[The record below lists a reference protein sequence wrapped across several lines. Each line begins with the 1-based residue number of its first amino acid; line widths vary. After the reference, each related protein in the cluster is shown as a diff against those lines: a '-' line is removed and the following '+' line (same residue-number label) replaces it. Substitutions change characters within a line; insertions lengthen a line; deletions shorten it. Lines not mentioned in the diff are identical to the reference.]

1 MTALLVWHFL
11 ETDQTAVLGQ
21 FECVSWRSHISSE
34 VTERQ
39 MNERESKI
47 WDTAA
52 AALNNYPFS
61 PHKHLH
67 GKTSCCKYSVYSIIQ
82 LPVGT

>member
-11 ETDQTAVLGQ
+11 ERDQTAALGQ
-21 FECVSWRSHISSE
+21 FECVSWRSSISSK

-52 AALNNYPFS
+52 TALNNYPFS

-67 GKTSCCKYSVYSIIQ
+67 GKTSCFEYDVFSVI
-82 LPVGT
+82 

>member
-11 ETDQTAVLGQ
+11 ETDQTAALGQ
-21 FECVSWRSHISSE
+21 FERVSWRSHISSE

-47 WDTAA
+47 WDTDA

>member
-11 ETDQTAVLGQ
+11 ERDQTAALGR
-21 FECVSWRSHISSE
+21 FECVSWRSNISSK

-52 AALNNYPFS
+52 TALNNYPFS

-67 GKTSCCKYSVYSIIQ
+67 GKTSCFEYDVFSVI
-82 LPVGT
+82 